1 MEKSKQ
7 CDQDQTE
14 VELREDPEVILGETD
29 QPDSL
34 DQEHPQAIEV
44 NRTGVDAYNNLGNAL
59 VGRGKLKEAVQA
71 YHRALEANP
80 NDADTYNNLGNV
92 LVGQGKLE
100 EAVQAYHQA
109 LEINSSDA
117 DVHYNLGRALV
128 GQGKLEEAVRV
139 YHQAL
144 GINSD
149 DADVYYYLG
158 KVLTEQGK
166 LEEAI
171 QSYAKALEINPDLTA
186 VCNNLGLVLQRQG
199 RLEEAVQVYHRALEI
214 SPDDASTHNNLGNAL
229 QKQDELEAAVQ
240 AYVKA
245 LEIDPSL
252 SVVHNNLGPVLQKQG
267 RLAEAVQVYHRA
279 LEISPGDAS
288 THNNL
293 GNALKQQGRLERAI
307 QAYHRAT
314 EINPN
319 YVKPYNNLGLALQ
332 KQGKLEEAVQAYHR
346 ALEIS
351 SNDAS
356 IYNNLGNVLQ
366 EQGKLELAI
375 QAYRFATEI
384 NPNYPQAYNNLGN
397 IFRQQDR
404 LEEAIQAYQGA
415 IGIDTG
421 YAEAHGNLGNLLREL
436 GRLEPAIQAYRKVL
450 SINPNTVAT
459 HYMLAKTKEHG
470 SYDHEICA
478 MEALL
483 ENPSITNMEK
493 VDLYFALG
501 KAFEDLQMYEKA
513 FDFFSI
519 GNKTIRGTIEY
530 DISQDE
536 DFFKRLMN
544 TFSKPFLDRH
554 SGCGFDDDTPIF
566 ILGMPRSGTSLVEQI
581 LSGHNKVYGAGE
593 LYDLQQVILTF
604 NPKGTHHKFPDH
616 LDQLDWDEFAQFGI
630 NYVKRLRKYSPH
642 AYHITDKIPANFLY
656 IGMIK
661 LILPNAKVIHC
672 QRNPIDT
679 CLSCFKNRFA
689 LGHRFSYDLQEL
701 GKYYQL
707 YRKLMS
713 HWDDVLPNYIFHFQY
728 EDLIVNQ
735 ETQTRLLLEHCGL
748 EWEESCLSFHQ
759 TERLVRT
766 MSASQVRR
774 PLYGDSVGLWKKY
787 ETQLQPLTSKL
798 TATE

>member
-1 MEKSKQ
+1 MDKSKQ
-7 CDQDQTE
+7 FDQDQTE
-14 VELREDPEVILGETD
+14 MEVLEDSEVILGKTD
-29 QPDSL
+29 QPDCL
-34 DQEHPQAIEV
+34 DQGHPQTIEV
-44 NRTGVDAYNNLGNAL
+44 NQTDADAYNNLGSVL
-59 VGRGKLKEAVQA
+59 VGQGKLEEAAQA
-71 YHRALEANP
+71 YHCALEINP
-80 NDADTYNNLGNV
+80 NDADTYNNLGSV
-92 LVGQGKLE
+92 LVGRGKLE
-100 EAVQAYHQA
+100 EAVQAYRQA
-109 LEINSSDA
+109 LEINPNDA
-117 DVHYNLGRALV
+117 DVRYNLGRALI
-128 GQGKLEEAVRV
+128 GRGKLEEAVQV
-139 YHQAL
+139 CHQAL
-144 GINSD
+144 RINPN

-186 VCNNLGLVLQRQG
+186 VYNNLGPVLQKQG
-199 RLEEAVQVYHRALEI
+199 RLEEAIQVYHRALEI

-252 SVVHNNLGPVLQKQG
+252 AVVHNNLGPALQKQG
-267 RLAEAVQVYHRA
+267 RLEEAVQVYHRA
-279 LEISPGDAS
+279 LEISPDDAS

-293 GNALKQQGRLERAI
+293 GNALKQQGRLEQAI

-314 EINPN
+314 EINPD
-319 YVKPYNNLGLALQ
+319 YVKAYNNLGLALQ
-332 KQGKLEEAVQAYHR
+332 KQGELEEAVQAYHR

-351 SNDAS
+351 SNDAN

-375 QAYRFATEI
+375 QAYRCATEI

-404 LEEAIQAYQGA
+404 SEEAIQAYQQA
-415 IGIDTG
+415 IGINAG

-470 SYDHEICA
+470 SYDHEVCA

-483 ENPSITNMEK
+483 ENPSITNLEK

-501 KAFEDLQMYEKA
+501 KAFEDLTMYERA
-513 FDFFSI
+513 FNFFSI

-581 LSGHNKVYGAGE
+581 LSSHNKVYGAGE
-593 LYDLQQVILTF
+593 LYDLRQTILTS
-604 NPKGTHHKFPDH
+604 NPKVAYHRFPDY
-616 LDQLDWDEFAQFGI
+616 LDQLDWNEFAQFGI
-630 NYVKRLRKYSPH
+630 NYVKCLREYSH
-642 AYHITDKIPANFLY
+642 DARYITDKIPANFLY

-689 LGHRFSYDLQEL
+689 LGHRFSYNLQEL

-707 YRKLMS
+707 YKQLMS
-713 HWDDVLPNYIFHFQY
+713 HWNDVLPDYIFHFQY
-728 EDLIVNQ
+728 EDLIADQ
-735 ETQTRLLLEHCGL
+735 EKQTRLLLEYCGL
-748 EWEESCLSFHQ
+748 EWEESCLLFHQ

-766 MSASQVRR
+766 MSSPQVRR
-774 PLYGDSVGLWKKY
+774 PLYSDSVGLWRKY
-787 ETQLQPLTSKL
+787 EGQLQPLISIL

>member
-1 MEKSKQ
+1 MDKSKQ

-14 VELREDPEVILGETD
+14 MELLEDPEVILGKTGL
-29 QPDSL
+29 PDCL
-34 DQEHPQAIEV
+34 DQDHPQAIEV
-44 NRTGVDAYNNLGNAL
+44 NRTDADAYNNLGNAL
-59 VGRGKLKEAVQA
+59 VG
-71 YHRALEANP
+71 
-80 NDADTYNNLGNV
+80 
-92 LVGQGKLE
+92 QGKLE
-100 EAVQAYHQA
+100 EAVQVYRQA
-109 LEINSSDA
+109 LEINPNDA
-117 DVHYNLGRALV
+117 DVRYNLGRALV
-128 GQGKLEEAVRV
+128 GRGQLEEAVQV

-186 VCNNLGLVLQRQG
+186 V
-199 RLEEAVQVYHRALEI
+199 Y
-214 SPDDASTHNNLGNAL
+214 
-229 QKQDELEAAVQ
+229 
-240 AYVKA
+240 
-245 LEIDPSL
+245 
-252 SVVHNNLGPVLQKQG
+252 NNLGPVLQKQG
-267 RLAEAVQVYHRA
+267 RLEEAIQVYHRA
-279 LEISPGDAS
+279 LEISPDDAS

-314 EINPN
+314 EINPD
-319 YVKPYNNLGLALQ
+319 YVKAYNNLGLALQ
-332 KQGKLEEAVQAYHR
+332 KQGKLEEAVQAYHQ

-351 SNDAS
+351 SNDAN

-404 LEEAIQAYQGA
+404 SEEAIQAYQQA
-415 IGIDTG
+415 IGIDAG
-421 YAEAHGNLGNLLREL
+421 DAEAHGNLGNLLREL

-470 SYDHEICA
+470 SYDHEVCA

-483 ENPSITNMEK
+483 ENPSITNLEK

-501 KAFEDLQMYEKA
+501 KAFEDLTMYERA
-513 FDFFSI
+513 FNFFSI

-581 LSGHNKVYGAGE
+581 LSSHSKVYGAGE
-593 LYDLQQVILTF
+593 LYDLRQTISTS
-604 NPKGTHHKFPDH
+604 NPKVAHHRFPDH
-616 LDQLDWDEFAQFGI
+616 LDQLDWNEFAQFGI
-630 NYVKRLRKYSPH
+630 NYVKRLREYSHH

-661 LILPNAKVIHC
+661 LILPNARVIHC

-689 LGHRFSYDLQEL
+689 LGHRFSYNLQEL

-707 YRKLMS
+707 YKQLMS
-713 HWDDVLPNYIFHFQY
+713 HWNDVLPDYIFHFQY
-728 EDLIVNQ
+728 EDLITDQ
-735 ETQTRLLLEHCGL
+735 EKQTRVLLEHCGL

-766 MSASQVRR
+766 MSSPQVRR

-787 ETQLQPLTSKL
+787 ENQLQPLISAL
-798 TATE
+798 TVTE

>member
-1 MEKSKQ
+1 MDKSKQ
-7 CDQDQTE
+7 FDQDQTE
-14 VELREDPEVILGETD
+14 MEVLEDSEVILGKTD
-29 QPDSL
+29 QPDCL
-34 DQEHPQAIEV
+34 DQGHPQTIEV
-44 NRTGVDAYNNLGNAL
+44 NQTDADAYNNLGSVL
-59 VGRGKLKEAVQA
+59 VGQGKLEEAAQA
-71 YHRALEANP
+71 YHCALEINP
-80 NDADTYNNLGNV
+80 NDADTYNNLGSV

-109 LEINSSDA
+109 LEISPNDA

-128 GQGKLEEAVRV
+128 GQGKLEEAVQV

-158 KVLTEQGK
+158 KAFTEQGK

-186 VCNNLGLVLQRQG
+186 V
-199 RLEEAVQVYHRALEI
+199 Y
-214 SPDDASTHNNLGNAL
+214 
-229 QKQDELEAAVQ
+229 
-240 AYVKA
+240 
-245 LEIDPSL
+245 
-252 SVVHNNLGPVLQKQG
+252 NNLGPVLQKQG
-267 RLAEAVQVYHRA
+267 RLEEAIQVYHRA
-279 LEISPGDAS
+279 LEISPDDAS

-314 EINPN
+314 EINPD
-319 YVKPYNNLGLALQ
+319 YVKAYNNLGLALQ
-332 KQGKLEEAVQAYHR
+332 KQGELEEAVQAYHR

-351 SNDAS
+351 SNDAN

-375 QAYRFATEI
+375 QAYRCATEI

-404 LEEAIQAYQGA
+404 SEEAIQAYQQA
-415 IGIDTG
+415 IGINAG

-483 ENPSITNMEK
+483 ENPSITNLEK

-501 KAFEDLQMYEKA
+501 KAFEDLTMYERA
-513 FDFFSI
+513 FNFFSI

-544 TFSKPFLDRH
+544 TFSKPLLDRY

-581 LSGHNKVYGAGE
+581 LSSHSKVYGAGE
-593 LYDLQQVILTF
+593 LYDLRQTISTS
-604 NPKGTHHKFPDH
+604 NPKVAHHRFPDH
-616 LDQLDWDEFAQFGI
+616 LDQLDWNEFAQFGI
-630 NYVKRLRKYSPH
+630 NYVKRLREYSPR

-661 LILPNAKVIHC
+661 LILPNAKIIHC
-672 QRNPIDT
+672 RRNHIDT

-689 LGHRFSYDLQEL
+689 LGHRFSYNLQEL

-707 YRKLMS
+707 YKQLMS
-713 HWDDVLPNYIFHFQY
+713 HWNEVLPDYIFHFQY
-728 EDLIVNQ
+728 EDLVADQ
-735 ETQTRLLLEHCGL
+735 EKQTRLLLEYCGL
-748 EWEESCLSFHQ
+748 EWEESCLLFHQ

-766 MSASQVRR
+766 MSSPQVRR
-774 PLYGDSVGLWKKY
+774 PLYSDSVGLWRKY
-787 ETQLQPLTSKL
+787 EGQLQPLISIL

>member
-1 MEKSKQ
+1 MDKSKQ
-7 CDQDQTE
+7 FDQDQTE
-14 VELREDPEVILGETD
+14 MEVLEDSEVILGKTD
-29 QPDSL
+29 QPDCL
-34 DQEHPQAIEV
+34 DQGHPQTIEV
-44 NRTGVDAYNNLGNAL
+44 NQTDADAYNNLGSVL
-59 VGRGKLKEAVQA
+59 VGQGKLEEAAQA
-71 YHRALEANP
+71 YHCALEINP
-80 NDADTYNNLGNV
+80 NDADTYNNLGSV

-109 LEINSSDA
+109 LEISPNDA

-128 GQGKLEEAVRV
+128 GQRQLEEAVQV

-158 KVLTEQGK
+158 KAFTEQGK

-186 VCNNLGLVLQRQG
+186 V
-199 RLEEAVQVYHRALEI
+199 Y
-214 SPDDASTHNNLGNAL
+214 
-229 QKQDELEAAVQ
+229 
-240 AYVKA
+240 
-245 LEIDPSL
+245 
-252 SVVHNNLGPVLQKQG
+252 NNLGPVLQKQG
-267 RLAEAVQVYHRA
+267 RLEEAIQVYHRA
-279 LEISPGDAS
+279 LEISPDDAS

-314 EINPN
+314 EINPD
-319 YVKPYNNLGLALQ
+319 YVKAYNNLGLALQ
-332 KQGKLEEAVQAYHR
+332 KQGELEEAVQAYHR

-351 SNDAS
+351 SKDAS

-375 QAYRFATEI
+375 QAYRCATEI

-404 LEEAIQAYQGA
+404 SEEAIQAYQQA
-415 IGIDTG
+415 IGINAG

-470 SYDHEICA
+470 SYDHEVCA

-483 ENPSITNMEK
+483 ENPSITNLEK

-501 KAFEDLQMYEKA
+501 KAFEDLTMYERA
-513 FDFFSI
+513 FNFFSI

-544 TFSKPFLDRH
+544 TFSKPLLDRY

-581 LSGHNKVYGAGE
+581 LSSHSKVYGAGE
-593 LYDLQQVILTF
+593 LYDLRQTISTS
-604 NPKGTHHKFPDH
+604 NPKVAHHRFPDH
-616 LDQLDWDEFAQFGI
+616 LDQLDWNEFAQFGI
-630 NYVKRLRKYSPH
+630 NYVKRLREYSPR

-661 LILPNAKVIHC
+661 LILPNAKIIHC
-672 QRNPIDT
+672 RRNHIDT

-689 LGHRFSYDLQEL
+689 LGHRFSYNLQEL

-707 YRKLMS
+707 YKQLMS
-713 HWDDVLPNYIFHFQY
+713 HWNDVLPDYIFHFQY
-728 EDLIVNQ
+728 EDLIADQ
-735 ETQTRLLLEHCGL
+735 EKQTRLLLEFCGL
-748 EWEESCLSFHQ
+748 GWEESCLLFHQ

-766 MSASQVRR
+766 MSSPQVRR
-774 PLYGDSVGLWKKY
+774 PLYSDSVGLWRKY
-787 ETQLQPLTSKL
+787 EGQLQPLISIL

>member
-1 MEKSKQ
+1 MDKSKQ
-7 CDQDQTE
+7 FDQDQTE
-14 VELREDPEVILGETD
+14 MEVLEDSEVILGKTD
-29 QPDSL
+29 QPDCL
-34 DQEHPQAIEV
+34 DQGHPQTIEV
-44 NRTGVDAYNNLGNAL
+44 NQTDADAYNNLGSVL
-59 VGRGKLKEAVQA
+59 VGQGKLEEAAQA
-71 YHRALEANP
+71 YHCALEINP
-80 NDADTYNNLGNV
+80 NDADTYNNLGSV

-109 LEINSSDA
+109 LEISPNDA

-128 GQGKLEEAVRV
+128 GQRQLEEAVQV

-158 KVLTEQGK
+158 KAFTEQGK

-186 VCNNLGLVLQRQG
+186 V
-199 RLEEAVQVYHRALEI
+199 Y
-214 SPDDASTHNNLGNAL
+214 
-229 QKQDELEAAVQ
+229 
-240 AYVKA
+240 
-245 LEIDPSL
+245 
-252 SVVHNNLGPVLQKQG
+252 NNLGPVLQKQG
-267 RLAEAVQVYHRA
+267 RLEEAIQVYHRA
-279 LEISPGDAS
+279 LEISPDDAS

-314 EINPN
+314 EINPD
-319 YVKPYNNLGLALQ
+319 YVKAYNNLGLALQ
-332 KQGKLEEAVQAYHR
+332 KQGKLEEAVQAYHQ

-351 SNDAS
+351 SNDAN

-375 QAYRFATEI
+375 QAYRCATEI

-404 LEEAIQAYQGA
+404 SEEAIQAYQQA
-415 IGIDTG
+415 IGINAG

-470 SYDHEICA
+470 SYDHEVCA

-483 ENPSITNMEK
+483 ENPSITNLEK

-501 KAFEDLQMYEKA
+501 KAFEDLTMYERA
-513 FDFFSI
+513 FNFFSI

-544 TFSKPFLDRH
+544 TFSKPLLDRY

-581 LSGHNKVYGAGE
+581 LSSHSKVYGAGE
-593 LYDLQQVILTF
+593 LYDLRQTISTS
-604 NPKGTHHKFPDH
+604 NPKVAHHRFPDH
-616 LDQLDWDEFAQFGI
+616 LDQLDWNEFAQFGI
-630 NYVKRLRKYSPH
+630 NYVKRLREYSHH

-661 LILPNAKVIHC
+661 LILPNARVIHC

-689 LGHRFSYDLQEL
+689 LGHRFSYNLQEL

-707 YRKLMS
+707 YKQLMS
-713 HWDDVLPNYIFHFQY
+713 HWNDVLPDYIFHFQY
-728 EDLIVNQ
+728 EDLIADQ
-735 ETQTRLLLEHCGL
+735 EKQTRLLLEFCGL
-748 EWEESCLSFHQ
+748 GWEESCLLFHQ

-766 MSASQVRR
+766 MSSPQVRR
-774 PLYGDSVGLWKKY
+774 PLYSDSVGLWRKY
-787 ETQLQPLTSKL
+787 EGQLQPLISIL

>member
-1 MEKSKQ
+1 MDKSKQ

-14 VELREDPEVILGETD
+14 MELREDPEVILGKTD
-29 QPDSL
+29 QPDCL
-34 DQEHPQAIEV
+34 DQGQPQTIEV
-44 NRTGVDAYNNLGNAL
+44 NQTDADAYNNLGSVL
-59 VGRGKLKEAVQA
+59 VGQGKLKEAVQA

-80 NDADTYNNLGNV
+80 NDADAYNNLGNV

-100 EAVQAYHQA
+100 EAVQAYRQV
-109 LEINSSDA
+109 LEINPNDA
-117 DVHYNLGRALV
+117 DVLYNLGRALV
-128 GQGKLEEAVRV
+128 GQGKLEKAVQV

-149 DADVYYYLG
+149 DADVHYNLG

-186 VCNNLGLVLQRQG
+186 VYNNLGPVLQKQG

-214 SPDDASTHNNLGNAL
+214 SPD
-229 QKQDELEAAVQ
+229 
-240 AYVKA
+240 
-245 LEIDPSL
+245 
-252 SVVHNNLGPVLQKQG
+252 
-267 RLAEAVQVYHRA
+267 
-279 LEISPGDAS
+279 DAS

-314 EINPN
+314 EINPD
-319 YVKPYNNLGLALQ
+319 YVKAYNNLGLALQ
-332 KQGKLEEAVQAYHR
+332 KQGELEEAVQAYHR

-351 SNDAS
+351 SNDAN

-366 EQGKLELAI
+366 EQGKLELSI

-404 LEEAIQAYQGA
+404 SEEAIQAYQQA
-415 IGIDTG
+415 IGIDAG

-450 SINPNTVAT
+450 SINPDTVAT

-470 SYDHEICA
+470 SYDHEVCA

-483 ENPSITNMEK
+483 ENPSITNLEK

-501 KAFEDLQMYEKA
+501 KAFEDLTMYERA
-513 FDFFSI
+513 FNFFSI

-581 LSGHNKVYGAGE
+581 LSSHNKVYGAGE
-593 LYDLQQVILTF
+593 LYDLQQAILTS
-604 NPKGTHHKFPDH
+604 NPKIAYHRFPDH
-616 LDQLDWDEFAQFGI
+616 LDQLDWNEFAQFGI
-630 NYVKRLRKYSPH
+630 NYVKRLREYSHH

-661 LILPNAKVIHC
+661 LILPNARVIHC

-689 LGHRFSYDLQEL
+689 LGHRFSYNLQEL

-707 YRKLMS
+707 YKQLMS
-713 HWDDVLPNYIFHFQY
+713 HWNDVLPDYIFHFQY
-728 EDLIVNQ
+728 EDLIADQ
-735 ETQTRLLLEHCGL
+735 EKQTRLLLEYCGL
-748 EWEESCLSFHQ
+748 EWEESCLLFHQ

-766 MSASQVRR
+766 MSSLQVRR
-774 PLYGDSVGLWKKY
+774 PLYSDSVGLWRKY
-787 ETQLQPLTSKL
+787 EGQLQPLISML

>member
-1 MEKSKQ
+1 MDKSKQ

-14 VELREDPEVILGETD
+14 MELREGPEVILGKTG

-34 DQEHPQAIEV
+34 GQDYPQEIEG
-44 NRTGVDAYNNLGNAL
+44 NRTDADAYNNLGNAL
-59 VGRGKLKEAVQA
+59 VGQGKLKEAAQA
-71 YHRALEANP
+71 YHCALEISP
-80 NDADTYNNLGNV
+80 NDADTYNNLASV

-100 EAVQAYHQA
+100 EATQAYHQA
-109 LEINSSDA
+109 LEISPNDA

-128 GQGKLEEAVRV
+128 GQGKLEEAVQV

-171 QSYAKALEINPDLTA
+171 QSYAKALEINPNLT
-186 VCNNLGLVLQRQG
+186 VVYNNLGPVLQKQS

-214 SPDDASTHNNLGNAL
+214 SPD
-229 QKQDELEAAVQ
+229 
-240 AYVKA
+240 
-245 LEIDPSL
+245 
-252 SVVHNNLGPVLQKQG
+252 
-267 RLAEAVQVYHRA
+267 
-279 LEISPGDAS
+279 DAS

-314 EINPN
+314 EINPD
-319 YVKPYNNLGLALQ
+319 YVKAYNNLGLALQ

-351 SNDAS
+351 SNDAN

-366 EQGKLELAI
+366 EQGKLELSI
-375 QAYRFATEI
+375 QAYRCATEI

-404 LEEAIQAYQGA
+404 SEEAIQAYQEA
-415 IGIDTG
+415 IGIDAG
-421 YAEAHGNLGNLLREL
+421 DAEAHGNLGNLLREL

-470 SYDHEICA
+470 SYDHEVCA

-483 ENPSITNMEK
+483 ENPSITNLEK
-493 VDLYFALG
+493 VDLNFALG
-501 KAFEDLQMYEKA
+501 KAFEDLTMYERA
-513 FDFFSI
+513 FNFFSI

-536 DFFKRLMN
+536 DFFKRLMD

-581 LSGHNKVYGAGE
+581 LSSHNKVYGAGE
-593 LYDLQQVILTF
+593 LYDLQQAILTS
-604 NPKGTHHKFPDH
+604 NPKVAYHRFPDH
-616 LDQLDWDEFAQFGI
+616 LDQLDWNEFAQFGI
-630 NYVKRLRKYSPH
+630 NYVKRLREYSHH

-661 LILPNAKVIHC
+661 LILPNARVIHC
-672 QRNPIDT
+672 QRNPIAT

-689 LGHRFSYDLQEL
+689 LGHRFSYNLQEL

-707 YRKLMS
+707 YKQLMS
-713 HWDDVLPNYIFHFQY
+713 HWNDVLPDYIFHFQY
-728 EDLIVNQ
+728 EDLIADQ
-735 ETQTRLLLEHCGL
+735 EKQTRLLLEYCGL
-748 EWEESCLSFHQ
+748 EWEESCLLFHQ

-766 MSASQVRR
+766 MSSLQVRR
-774 PLYGDSVGLWKKY
+774 PLYSDSVGLWRKY
-787 ETQLQPLTSKL
+787 EGQLQPLISML

>member
-1 MEKSKQ
+1 MDKSKQ
-7 CDQDQTE
+7 FDQDQTE
-14 VELREDPEVILGETD
+14 MELREDPEVILGKTD
-29 QPDSL
+29 QPDCL
-34 DQEHPQAIEV
+34 DQGHPQTIEV
-44 NRTGVDAYNNLGNAL
+44 NQTDADAYNNLGSVL
-59 VGRGKLKEAVQA
+59 VGRGKLEEAAQA
-71 YHRALEANP
+71 YHCALEINP
-80 NDADTYNNLGNV
+80 NDADTYNNLGSV

-109 LEINSSDA
+109 LEISPNDA

-128 GQGKLEEAVRV
+128 GQGKLEEAVQV

-158 KVLTEQGK
+158 KAFTEQGK

-186 VCNNLGLVLQRQG
+186 VYNNLGPVLQKQG
-199 RLEEAVQVYHRALEI
+199 RLEEAIQVYHRALEI

-229 QKQDELEAAVQ
+229 K
-240 AYVKA
+240 
-245 LEIDPSL
+245 
-252 SVVHNNLGPVLQKQG
+252 
-267 RLAEAVQVYHRA
+267 R
-279 LEISPGDAS
+279 
-288 THNNL
+288 
-293 GNALKQQGRLERAI
+293 QGRLERAI

-314 EINPN
+314 EINPD
-319 YVKPYNNLGLALQ
+319 YVKAYNNLGLALQ
-332 KQGKLEEAVQAYHR
+332 KQGKLEEAVQAYHQ

-351 SNDAS
+351 SNDAN

-404 LEEAIQAYQGA
+404 SEEAIQAYQQA
-415 IGIDTG
+415 IGIDAG

-483 ENPSITNMEK
+483 ENPSITNLEK

-501 KAFEDLQMYEKA
+501 KAFEDLTMYERA
-513 FDFFSI
+513 FNFFSI

-536 DFFKRLMN
+536 DFFKRLMD

-554 SGCGFDDDTPIF
+554 SGYGFDDDTPIF

-581 LSGHNKVYGAGE
+581 LSSHNKVYGAGE
-593 LYDLQQVILTF
+593 LYDLQQAILTS
-604 NPKGTHHKFPDH
+604 NPKVAYHRFPDH
-616 LDQLDWDEFAQFGI
+616 LDQLDWNEFAQFGI
-630 NYVKRLRKYSPH
+630 NYVKRLREYSPR

-689 LGHRFSYDLQEL
+689 LGHRFSYNLQEL

-707 YRKLMS
+707 YKQLMS
-713 HWDDVLPNYIFHFQY
+713 HWNDVLPDYIFHFQY
-728 EDLIVNQ
+728 EDLIADQ
-735 ETQTRLLLEHCGL
+735 EKQTRLLLEYCGL
-748 EWEESCLSFHQ
+748 EWEESCLLFHQ

-766 MSASQVRR
+766 MSSLQVRR
-774 PLYGDSVGLWKKY
+774 PLYSDSVGLWRKY
-787 ETQLQPLTSKL
+787 EGQLQPLISML